1 MGDGALGYADYTLA
15 GFSDALASNAPVPG
29 GGSASAVAASLAAS
43 LLVMVARLSTDRPRY
58 AAYAATHERA
68 IAAGEAARH
77 RFLELADE
85 DATAYAAFGAARK
98 LPKDTPELEEVR
110 SAAIRLAAQRAAE
123 VPLEVVR
130 HCEALVQVIESLTGR
145 SNVNAASDL
154 DVAALLA
161 QAAARGAGAN
171 VIINLPSVEDAG
183 YTGTALADLEGWLHE
198 IEAIVADVHSEVRSG
213 SLREAEAE
221 AE

>member
-1 MGDGALGYADYTLA
+1 
-15 GFSDALASNAPVPG
+15 
-29 GGSASAVAASLAAS
+29 
-43 LLVMVARLSTDRPRY
+43 MVARLSIGRPKY

-77 RFLELADE
+77 RFLDLADE
-85 DATAYAAFGAARK
+85 DAAAYATFGAARK
-98 LPKDTPELEEVR
+98 LPKDTPERDGVR
-110 SAAIRLAAQRAAE
+110 AGAVRVAARAAAE

-130 HCEALVQVIESLTGR
+130 NCHSLVQLIESLTGR

-171 VIINLPSVEDAG
+171 VIINLPAVEDPRYAG
-183 YTGTALADLEGWLHE
+183 TLLTDLEGRLHA
-198 IEAIVADVHSEVRSG
+198 IELIVAGVHARVRSG
-213 SLREAEAE
+213 HLGEAEAP
-221 AE
+221 

>member
-1 MGDGALGYADYTLA
+1 MGDSAVRYADYTLA
-15 GFSDALASNAPVPG
+15 SFSDALASDAPVPG

-43 LLVMVARLSTDRPRY
+43 LLVMVARLSTGRPKY
-58 AAYAATHERA
+58 AAYTASHERA

-98 LPKDTPELEEVR
+98 LPKDTPEQDAAR
-110 SAAIRLAAQRAAE
+110 SSAVRLAARGAAG

-130 HCEALVQVIESLTGR
+130 NCHALVQLIESVTGR

-171 VIINLPSVEDAG
+171 VIINLPSVEDARYAG
-183 YTGTALADLEGWLHE
+183 MTLAELEGWLHD
-198 IEAIVADVHSEVRSG
+198 IEAIVAGVHSQVRSG
-213 SLREAEAE
+213 SLREAEAP
-221 AE
+221 

>member
-1 MGDGALGYADYTLA
+1 MDDAPARYADYTLA
-15 GFSDALASNAPVPG
+15 GFSDALASDAPVPG

-43 LLVMVARLSTDRPRY
+43 LLVMVARLSIGRPRY
-58 AAYAATHERA
+58 EAYAASHERA

-98 LPKDTPELEEVR
+98 LAKDTAEQDRVR
-110 SAAIRLAAQRAAE
+110 RDAIRLAARRASE

-130 HCEALVQVIESLTGR
+130 HCAGLVQLIESLAGR

-161 QAAARGAGAN
+161 QAAAQGGGAN
-171 VIINLPSVEDAG
+171 VIINLPSVEDPH

-198 IEAIVADVHSEVRSG
+198 IESIVAGVHSQVRSG
-213 SLREAEAE
+213 GMRVAEAP
-221 AE
+221 

>member
-1 MGDGALGYADYTLA
+1 MGDGAVRYADYTLA
-15 GFSDALASNAPVPG
+15 GFSDALASDAPVPG

-43 LLVMVARLSTDRPRY
+43 LLVMVARLSTDRPKY
-58 AAYAATHERA
+58 AAYGASHERA
-68 IAAGEAARH
+68 IAAGEAARR

-85 DATAYAAFGAARK
+85 DATAYAAFSAARK
-98 LPKDTPELEEVR
+98 LPRDTADAEASR
-110 SAAIRLAAQRAAE
+110 SRAIRVAARGAAE

-130 HCEALVQVIESLTGR
+130 NCHSLVQLIESLAGR

-171 VIINLPSVEDAG
+171 VIINLPSVEDPRYAG
-183 YTGTALADLEGWLHE
+183 TLLADLEGRLHE
-198 IEAIVADVHSEVRSG
+198 IESIAAGIHARVRSG
-213 SLREAEAE
+213 SLRAAEVP
-221 AE
+221 

>member
-1 MGDGALGYADYTLA
+1 MGDGAVRYADYTLA
-15 GFSDALASNAPVPG
+15 GFSDALASDAPVPG

-43 LLVMVARLSTDRPRY
+43 LLVMVARLSIGRPKY
-58 AAYAATHERA
+58 AAYGASHERV

-85 DATAYAAFGAARK
+85 DATAYDAFGAARK
-98 LPKDTPELEEVR
+98 LPRDTPEEEAIR
-110 SAAIRLAAQRAAE
+110 GNAIRLGARGAAE

-130 HCEALVQVIESLTGR
+130 NCHALVQLIESLTGR

-171 VIINLPSVEDAG
+171 VIINLPSVEDPRYAG
-183 YTGTALADLEGWLHE
+183 TLLADLEGRLHE
-198 IEAIVADVHSEVRSG
+198 IESMVAGIHARVNSG
-213 SLREAEAE
+213 SLRAAEVP
-221 AE
+221 

>member
-1 MGDGALGYADYTLA
+1 MGDGAVRYADYTLA
-15 GFSDALASNAPVPG
+15 GFSEALASDSPVPG

-43 LLVMVARLSTDRPRY
+43 LLVMVARLSTGRPKY
-58 AAYAATHERA
+58 AAYTASLERA

-77 RFLELADE
+77 RFLALADE

-98 LPKDTPELEEVR
+98 LPKHTPEEDAAR
-110 SAAIRLAAQRAAE
+110 SAAIRLAARGAAE
-123 VPLEVVR
+123 VPLDVVR
-130 HCEALVQVIESLTGR
+130 NCHSLVQLIESLTGR

-171 VIINLPSVEDAG
+171 VIINLPSVEDPRYAG
-183 YTGTALADLEGWLHE
+183 TLLADLEGRLHE
-198 IEAIVADVHSEVRSG
+198 IESIVAGVHSRVNSG
-213 SLREAEAE
+213 SLRAAEAP
-221 AE
+221 